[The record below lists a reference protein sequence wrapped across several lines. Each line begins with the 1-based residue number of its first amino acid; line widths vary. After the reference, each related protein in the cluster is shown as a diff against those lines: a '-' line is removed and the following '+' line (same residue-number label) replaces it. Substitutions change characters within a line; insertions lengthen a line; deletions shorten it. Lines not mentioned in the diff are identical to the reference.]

1 MVTSSHKPRKQ
12 GVPGAGP
19 PNKLLPVLAGFT
31 LKPSFRG
38 AMRRGIWCEILPE
51 EPGSTTQDPLATLGV
66 TCPGAL
72 LRRGRAGERVYLA
85 RPAPPG
91 NKGR

>member
-51 EPGSTTQDPLATLGV
+51 EPGSTTQDPSLHSV
-66 TCPGAL
+66 
-72 LRRGRAGERVYLA
+72 
-85 RPAPPG
+85 
-91 NKGR
+91 